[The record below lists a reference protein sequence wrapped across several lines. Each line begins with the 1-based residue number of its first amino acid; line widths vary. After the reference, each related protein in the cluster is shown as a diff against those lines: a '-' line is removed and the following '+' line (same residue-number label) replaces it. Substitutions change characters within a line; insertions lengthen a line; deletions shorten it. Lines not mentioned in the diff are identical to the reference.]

1 MEIKWIKL
9 STDLFS
15 NRKISLIETMPEG
28 DTFIVIWIRLL
39 TLAGEI
45 NDGGLV
51 YVTQDLPYTSKTLA
65 AHMHKKEED
74 VQKALATFEDFK
86 MIQVKKNGL
95 IEILN
100 WEKYQ
105 NIEGMEKIK
114 EQNRVRQQKKRAKDK
129 AEQLSRDSHDDK
141 SRDITQQIRIDKK
154 RIDKNRLEEKEESE
168 GKTIEDTSPQE
179 LLRRLTKKMNQNAIY
194 GNDMEVNGR

>member
-65 AHMHKKEED
+65 AQMHKKEED
-74 VQKALATFEDFK
+74 VQKALAIFEDFK

-129 AEQLSRDSHDDK
+129 EEQLSRDSHDDK

-154 RIDKNRLEEKEESE
+154 RIDKNRLDKKEESE

>member
-129 AEQLSRDSHDDK
+129 EEQLSRDSHDDK

>member
-51 YVTQDLPYTSKTLA
+51 YVTQDLPYTSTTLA
-65 AHMHKKEED
+65 AHLHKNEED

-129 AEQLSRDSHDDK
+129 EEQLSRDSHDDK

-154 RIDKNRLEEKEESE
+154 RIDKNRLDKKEESE
-168 GKTIEDTSPQE
+168 GKTIEETSPQE